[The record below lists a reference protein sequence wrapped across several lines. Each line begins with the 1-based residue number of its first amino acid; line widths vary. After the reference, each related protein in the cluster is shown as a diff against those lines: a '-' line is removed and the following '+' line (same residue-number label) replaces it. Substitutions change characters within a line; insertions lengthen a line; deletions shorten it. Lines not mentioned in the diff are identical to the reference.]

1 MNFQLKKLREMTY
14 TMDVKE
20 DLYEVDTLFRKIV
33 IESRV
38 LEQDLEEF
46 VLQKN
51 FINTEPTE
59 TTNSDKKKD
68 SSEEPGKLKMKY
80 NRN

>member
-1 MNFQLKKLREMTY
+1 
-14 TMDVKE
+14 MDVKE
-20 DLYEVDTLFRKIV
+20 DIYEVDTLFRKIV

-38 LEQDLEEF
+38 LEHDLEEF

-51 FINTEPTE
+51 FINNETTE
-59 TTNSDKKKD
+59 TSNSEKTND

-80 NRN
+80 NRH